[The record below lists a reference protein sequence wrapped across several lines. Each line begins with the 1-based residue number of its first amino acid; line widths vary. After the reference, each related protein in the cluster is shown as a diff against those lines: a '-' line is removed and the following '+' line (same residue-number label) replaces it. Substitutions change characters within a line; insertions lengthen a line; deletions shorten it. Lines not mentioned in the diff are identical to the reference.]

1 MDNKSA
7 QDLELLK
14 LIALDEEDLA
24 VVSAHMQDAVVRI
37 EDVAFLPGEHR
48 FALVARRF
56 DWETGRDDAP
66 RRRLAGLHFNRV
78 QRARCR
84 NIDPSKRDETLNLLA
99 ISFEEEETPSGTI
112 TLLFSD
118 DRAVQL
124 EVECI
129 EAGMKDLGPVWEAD
143 LRPSHS
149 ESDERA

>member
-1 MDNKSA
+1 
-7 QDLELLK
+7 
-14 LIALDEEDLA
+14 
-24 VVSAHMQDAVVRI
+24 
-37 EDVAFLPGEHR
+37 
-48 FALVARRF
+48 
-56 DWETGRDDAP
+56 
-66 RRRLAGLHFNRV
+66 V

>member
-1 MDNKSA
+1 MTISTSSP
-7 QDLELLK
+7 ELLK

-24 VVSAHMQDAVVRI
+24 VVSAHMQDAVIRL

-56 DWETGRDDAP
+56 DWEGRPGDAP
-66 RRRLAGLHFNRV
+66 RRRLAGLHFDRV

-84 NIDPSKRDETLNLLA
+84 GIDPARRDDTLNLLA
-99 ISFEEEETPSGTI
+99 IAFEETETPSGI
-112 TLLFSD
+112 VTLVFSD

-143 LRPSHS
+143 GRPDHS
-149 ESDERA
+149 EPA